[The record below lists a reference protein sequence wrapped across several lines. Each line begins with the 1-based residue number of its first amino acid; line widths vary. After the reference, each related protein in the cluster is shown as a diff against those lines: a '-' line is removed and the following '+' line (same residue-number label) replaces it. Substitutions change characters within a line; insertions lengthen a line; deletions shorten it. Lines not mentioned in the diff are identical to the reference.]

1 MRVQHICVVGKEAIE
16 LDGTVRDGLT
26 NTSHQNI
33 LHTRYRV
40 AINSKVDLLL
50 SAKVHRGFWS
60 RITIILRRVIITC
73 WREKS
78 DILWCV
84 SEKQLNTMYTV

>member
-1 MRVQHICVVGKEAIE
+1 MRVQHICIVGKEAIE
-16 LDGTVRDGLT
+16 WDGRVRDGLT

-50 SAKVHRGFWS
+50 SAKSSSWS
-60 RITIILRRVIITC
+60 LESNYYYSTACHHHMLE
-73 WREKS
+73 REK
-78 DILWCV
+78 
-84 SEKQLNTMYTV
+84 